1 VSEAVSITQLQN
13 IGKKPA
19 NQSPPKKQPQRVTS
33 SEELVNLLSSEKI
46 KVVRNNLEDDGLQIT
61 EKKVPP
67 KRSPSNVMKMISAF
81 ESGMPKV

>member
-1 VSEAVSITQLQN
+1 VSQAVSITQLQN
-13 IGKKPA
+13 IGKKHL
-19 NQSPPKKQPQRVTS
+19 QRVTS